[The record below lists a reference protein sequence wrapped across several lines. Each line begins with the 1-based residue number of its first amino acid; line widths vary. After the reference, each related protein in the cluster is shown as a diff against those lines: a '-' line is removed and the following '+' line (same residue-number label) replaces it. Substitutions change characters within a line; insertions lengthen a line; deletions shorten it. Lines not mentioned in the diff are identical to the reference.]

1 MGLSD
6 SFSDLSSGPPRPMM
20 WVDFGD
26 ASVALQAYSEFSRNN
41 ETAARHQIGSNSC
54 CVFVLQEQEDIAGVR
69 EDSLMDDHAVC
80 S

>member
-6 SFSDLSSGPPRPMM
+6 SFSDLSSGHPRPIAC
-20 WVDFGD
+20 VDFGD

-41 ETAARHQIGSNSC
+41 ETASMNEIGFNSFH
-54 CVFVLQEQEDIAGVR
+54 VFVLRRTGKYCQ
-69 EDSLMDDHAVC
+69 C